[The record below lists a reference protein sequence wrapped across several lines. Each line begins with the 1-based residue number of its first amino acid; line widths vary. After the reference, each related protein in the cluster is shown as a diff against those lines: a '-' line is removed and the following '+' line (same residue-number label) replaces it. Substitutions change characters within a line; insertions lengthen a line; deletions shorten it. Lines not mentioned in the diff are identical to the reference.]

1 MQVVEYALGQLPT
14 VAKAVLTPTGTG
26 YDGMRVNAS
35 VCGVSIVRSGES
47 MEAALRSCWKGVDI
61 GKILVTRR
69 HKASPGSTPGCTR
82 NGSVSADAV
91 PPTPPMATDVNGSYY
106 RRHAEADSRYAAGH
120 LSRNAFT
127 PGGAQH
133 LLLFFCPLNLWMV
146 AKCMSR
152 SKHALGLVSFLVATL
167 VCCRPHACRTRRCQ

>member
-14 VAKAVLTPTGTG
+14 VPKAVRTPTGTG
-26 YDGMRVNAS
+26 YDGMRVNAR

-82 NGSVSADAV
+82 NGSVGAEAA
-91 PPTPPMATDVNGSYY
+91 PPTPPMATDINGSYY
-106 RRHAEADSRYAAGH
+106 KRHAEADSGCAA
-120 LSRNAFT
+120 T
-127 PGGAQH
+127 PG
-133 LLLFFCPLNLWMV
+133 L
-146 AKCMSR
+146 
-152 SKHALGLVSFLVATL
+152 
-167 VCCRPHACRTRRCQ
+167 